1 MGEGSEQCL
10 KLQMLGRAVTGV
22 VCLSCFLSE
31 EGSFPPAK
39 PALIS
44 RNHTQTPYPG
54 TGRGRGAAASIK
66 VKARTS
72 VLPPVCCFAMVV

>member
-1 MGEGSEQCL
+1 MFEATDAGKGSDWCSMSQLLPQRGGEFS
-10 KLQMLGRAVTGV
+10 
-22 VCLSCFLSE
+22 
-31 EGSFPPAK
+31 SFPPAK

>member
-31 EGSFPPAK
+31 EGSFPVFPQQNLLLF
-39 PALIS
+39 PETTHRPLILGLGEGEEL
-44 RNHTQTPYPG
+44 QP
-54 TGRGRGAAASIK
+54 
-66 VKARTS
+66 
-72 VLPPVCCFAMVV
+72 L